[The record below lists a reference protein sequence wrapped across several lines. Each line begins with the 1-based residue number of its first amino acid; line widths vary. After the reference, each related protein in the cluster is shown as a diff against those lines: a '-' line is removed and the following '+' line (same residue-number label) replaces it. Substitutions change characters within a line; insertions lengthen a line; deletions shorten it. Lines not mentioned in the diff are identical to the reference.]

1 MYLADG
7 GGAPV
12 EHADGTGDVVGA
24 SLGALTKA
32 PDSASDR
39 PATPGEEGSE
49 GAGRGTVE
57 PTVQLVVREADPGEA
72 TAAGMSRV
80 PPPRALR
87 VR

>member
-1 MYLADG
+1 LTTEA
-7 GGAPV
+7 
-12 EHADGTGDVVGA
+12 EHLPSMGMAHATLVGV
-24 SLGALTKA
+24 SPGALTKA
-32 PDSASDR
+32 PDSASDS
-39 PATPGEEGSE
+39 PATSGEEGSE

-57 PTVQLVVREADPGEA
+57 TAAQLVVREADPGEA